1 MNPRIQAI
9 VNRVEGPTVLDLGAV
24 QHDAAASASENWLH
38 DHLVRQFQ
46 RVIGVDILAE
56 DIQRLNGQG
65 YEMVQADVE
74 RMELGMTA
82 DTVVAGELIEHL
94 SNPGRMLD
102 RAHEH
107 LRDDG
112 RMVLST
118 PNPWAF
124 VHLRRHLHNGLQVNA
139 EHTAWFAPTVLR
151 QLLDRHGFDVVD
163 ITGVTPS
170 RGGLS
175 LTRAVEHLGIE
186 PFGYTTWVITAEK
199 Q

>member
-1 MNPRIQAI
+1 MNPRIRAI
-9 VNRVEGPTVLDLGAV
+9 VDRVEGPTVLDLGAV
-24 QHDAAASASENWLH
+24 QHDANAAASENWLH
-38 DHLVRQFQ
+38 DHLVRRFE

-74 RMELGMTA
+74 TMELGVTA

-102 RAHEH
+102 RAREH
-107 LRDDG
+107 LADDG
-112 RMVLST
+112 RLVLST

-124 VHLRRHLHNGLQVNA
+124 VHLRRHLHNGLQVNS
-139 EHTAWFAPTVLR
+139 EHTAWFGPTVLR
-151 QLLDRHGFDVVD
+151 QLVDRHGFDVVD
-163 ITGVTPS
+163 RAGVAPS

-175 LTRAVEHLGIE
+175 LTRAVERLGFE